1 MDKYIHSDFCPWIG
15 ERITVMIKTIDGL
28 MYLNMLRGGAHSLNA
43 NRAAVNDLN
52 VFPIPD
58 GDTGDNMYMTI
69 NAGAARTAEDP
80 ALGKVACDAA
90 HEMLL
95 GARGNSGVIL
105 SRIFS
110 GIGKG
115 LDGTDTAGTA
125 RFIDAMQQ
133 GVTEAYGS
141 VSTPV
146 EGTILTVYR
155 EAVEKAADSGTDDFE
170 ELFNVFLTELAAS
183 LERTPD
189 LLDVLK
195 EAGVVDSG
203 GAGFIYIAEGMKAA
217 LSGLSFDTVSVSA
230 AAPKSLNLDAFGT
243 DSVLEYGYCTE
254 FLLRLQQAKVDPDT
268 FDLDAFIDWLN
279 SVGDS
284 VVAFREGTIVK
295 VHVHTRH
302 PGDILNHCQL
312 YGEFL
317 TTKIENM
324 TLQHNEAH
332 TNAGYQLKNTKPKKP
347 YAIVTVAAGRGI
359 QDIFRSLGCDVVVD
373 GGQSMNPS
381 AEDLVRA
388 FEQVRAETIYVFPNN
403 SNIVLTAQQ
412 AAALYNDADVR
423 IVRTKTIGEG
433 YSAISMFDITVGDTD
448 AVCAYLDEVIEGTIT
463 GMVSCASRDTHTDR
477 LNILKGDYIGFVGD
491 DIYVDEHSPED
502 ALVALSGEL
511 EAGGY
516 DIMLILAGAESQP
529 EAADAMCGRLSAL
542 YPRTEVI
549 MMDGGQPVYDYVMIL
564 S

>member
-1 MDKYIHSDFCPWIG
+1 
-15 ERITVMIKTIDGL
+15 MIKTIDGL
-28 MYLNMLRGGAHSLNA
+28 MYLNMLRGGAHKLNA
-43 NRAAVNDLN
+43 NRTAVNDLN

-69 NAGAARTAEDP
+69 DAGASRAAEDP
-80 ALGKVACDAA
+80 SLGTVAAA
-90 HEMLL
+90 AAREMLL

-105 SRIFS
+105 SRIFA

-115 LDGTDTAGTA
+115 LEGSDCADAAG
-125 RFIDAMQQ
+125 FIRAMQS
-133 GVTEAYGS
+133 GVAEAYGS
-141 VSTPV
+141 VAMPV

-155 EAVEKAADSGTDDFE
+155 EAVEKAAASGAEDFE
-170 ELFNVFLTELAAS
+170 ELFDVMTAELSAS
-183 LERTPD
+183 LDRTPE

-203 GAGFIYIAEGMKAA
+203 GAGFLYIAEGMRDA
-217 LSGLSFDTVSVSA
+217 LSGLSFDSSHA
-230 AAPKSLNLDAFGT
+230 ASSSAPKSLDFSAFGE

-254 FLLRLQQAKVDPDT
+254 FLLRLQRVKGDPEV
-268 FDLDAFIDWLN
+268 FDLDAFIKWLN

-284 VVAFREGTIVK
+284 VVAFREGSIVK
-295 VHVHTRH
+295 VHVHTRR
-302 PGDILNHCQL
+302 PGDILNHCQQ

-324 TLQHNEAH
+324 TLQHNGAH
-332 TNAGYQLKNTKPKKP
+332 TNVGYRLKNTKPKKP
-347 YAIVTVAAGRGI
+347 YAIVTVAAGKGI
-359 QDIFRSLGCDVVVD
+359 REIFRSLGCDAVVD

-412 AAALYNDADVR
+412 AAQLYRGADVR
-423 IVRTKTIGEG
+423 IVKTKTIGEG

-448 AVCAYLDEVIEGTIT
+448 AVCAYLDDVIAGTVT
-463 GMVSCASRDTHTDR
+463 GMVSRASRDAVSGS
-477 LNILKGDYIGFVGD
+477 LSIAKGDYIGFVGD
-491 DIYVDEHSPED
+491 EIYVDEKSAED
-502 ALVALSGEL
+502 ALAALSGKL
-511 EAGGY
+511 QAGSY
-516 DIMLILAGAESQP
+516 DIMLILAGADSSD
-529 EAADAMCGRLSAL
+529 AAACAMCDAL
-542 YPRTEVI
+542 KKRYPRTEII
-549 MMDGGQPVYDYVMIL
+549 MMDGGQPIYDYIMIL